1 MTKRKIGAV
10 CGIALLIA
18 AIQKGLPLLPSW
30 GGYKATGSDMIG
42 SPDRLNATRGR
53 LNAP

>member
-18 AIQKGLPLLPSW
+18 AIQKGLTLLPSW
-30 GGYKATGSDMIG
+30 GGYKATGSDMITTANCHSSG
-42 SPDRLNATRGR
+42 SL
-53 LNAP
+53 